1 MGFFVSIRKLN
12 SNFKLQI
19 FQGYF
24 VITCN
29 PLYSTLIVDNQSHTD
44 YKIRQMPEKSTELVP
59 SILSM

>member
-29 PLYSTLIVDNQSHTD
+29 PLYSTLIGIINLTLIINFGKCRKKVRN
-44 YKIRQMPEKSTELVP
+44 
-59 SILSM
+59 